1 MNLFRNLTLF
11 RLPAAVLNDLQIQWH
26 LERDW
31 SVQDCPTAAIDACF
45 TEHALRPIGDLE
57 LSSQGFVSPFGRGE
71 SELAYQTGDAMLLT
85 LGGELR
91 VIPGPAVT
99 NAVADE
105 LDRIRKEEGRV
116 AGARERKRIK
126 EAVLTELLPRVIPR
140 PWRLQAYLDFSSG
153 WCVIDTSSRKAAEN
167 FVSAVREALGSFP
180 AVPANAE
187 SSPRALLTSWIAGEP
202 MPDGFVLGDEC
213 ELRDP
218 VDAGAIIKC
227 RRQELEADEIR
238 EHLKTGKQAF
248 KVAVTFNDRLSFV
261 IGEDLV
267 IRKLKFLEAAMESL
281 EQGERDSQRAEIEA
295 VFALMSG
302 ELRVLLARLGDV
314 LALSEVTT

>member
-11 RLPAAVLNDLQIQWH
+11 RFPPLLADSRGLAVQTRL
-26 LERDW
+26 
-31 SVQDCPTAAIDACF
+31 ADALY
-45 TEHALRPIGDLE
+45 EHALRPIGDLE

-71 SELAYQTGDAMLLT
+71 SSLSHRTGDAILLT
-85 LGGELR
+85 LGGETR
-91 VIPGPAVT
+91 VIPGPAVS

-105 LDRIRKEEGRV
+105 LERIRKEEDRV

-140 PWRLQAYLDFSSG
+140 PWRLQAYLDLKLG
-153 WCVIDTSSRKAAEN
+153 WCVIDTSSRKSAEN
-167 FVSAVREALGSFP
+167 FVSALREALGSFP

-218 VDAGAIIKC
+218 VDAGAVIKC
-227 RRQELEADEIR
+227 RRQQLEADEIR
-238 EHLKTGKQAF
+238 EHLKTGKQVF
-248 KVAVTFNDRLSFV
+248 RVALTFNDRLSFV

-281 EQGERDSQRAEIEA
+281 DQGERDSQRAEIEA

-302 ELRVLLARLGDV
+302 ELRVLLKRLGDV
-314 LALSEVTT
+314 LSLSEVTS

>member
-11 RLPAAVLNDLQIQWH
+11 RFPPLLADSRGLAVQTRL
-26 LERDW
+26 
-31 SVQDCPTAAIDACF
+31 SDALY
-45 TEHALRPIGDLE
+45 EHALRPIGDLE

-71 SELAYQTGDAMLLT
+71 SSLSHRTGDAMLLT
-85 LGGELR
+85 LGGETR
-91 VIPGPAVT
+91 VIPGQAVT

-105 LDRIRKEEGRV
+105 LDRIRKEEDR
-116 AGARERKRIK
+116 APGARERKRIK
-126 EAVLTELLPRVIPR
+126 DAVMTELLPRVIPR

-167 FVSAVREALGSFP
+167 FVSAGREAWGSFP

-187 SSPRALLTSWIAGEP
+187 SSPRALFTAWLAGEA

-218 VDAGAIIKC
+218 VEAGAVIKC

-261 IGEDLV
+261 VGEDLV